1 MNTIIQNKWLILA
14 SIEFLIIILLIMKLR
29 NKKGVDNLENEIL
42 KSKGTSINMNDIMN
56 NINLAPSLYKKLS
69 RVCHPDRFAG
79 TDFETTAKEIFQEVQ
94 QAENNHAKLCD
105 LKIQIE
111 QKLNLTISK

>member
-14 SIEFLIIILLIMKLR
+14 SIEFLIIIILLMKLR

-69 RVCHPDRFAG
+69 RACHPDRFAG
-79 TDFETTAKEIFQEVQ
+79 TDFETTANEIFQEVQ
-94 QAENNHAKLCD
+94 QAENHYAKLCD
-105 LKIQIE
+105 LKKQIE
-111 QKLNLTISK
+111 QKFNLTIS